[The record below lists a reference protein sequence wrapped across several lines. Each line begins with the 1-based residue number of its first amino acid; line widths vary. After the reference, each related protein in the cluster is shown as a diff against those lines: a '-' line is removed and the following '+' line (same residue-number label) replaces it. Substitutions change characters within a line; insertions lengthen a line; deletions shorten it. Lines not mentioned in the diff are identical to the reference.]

1 MNART
6 SLGTPA
12 LAMTAARRRWL
23 RLEVRKRLVTGAGRP
38 SLSDRT
44 QAHCAD
50 SIVLTYSDL
59 WILGFHIERVES
71 LAPRHLLAVAQH
83 WRHKGLA
90 RSTVAVR
97 WSYLGAWC
105 RVIGKNGIL
114 PSLTEVWPPEPTS
127 CLEEPANVTLAG
139 LAPDAYQQL
148 LRILEQRRDLSV
160 YWLAR
165 CVRELQLTREE
176 ALLLEPARAVAHDSR
191 YLVVWSGKS
200 RDQRVVRLVTP
211 EQAALAQQLAKW
223 VVDSGR
229 SRVGWRT
236 LSVIEGLRRYSNALA
251 YAMKKLAKGDAHA
264 A

>member
-23 RLEVRKRLVTGAGRP
+23 RLEVRKRLATGAGRP
-38 SLSDRT
+38 YHSDRT

-50 SIVLTYSDL
+50 CIVLTYSDL
-59 WILGFHIERVES
+59 WTLGFHIERVES
-71 LAPRHLLAVAQH
+71 LAPRHLLAVVEH
-83 WRHKGLA
+83 WREKGLA

-127 CLEEPANVTLAG
+127 CLEEPTNVTLVG
-139 LAPDAYQQL
+139 LSADAYQRV
-148 LRILEQRRDLSV
+148 LRILGQRHDLSV
-160 YWLAR
+160 YWMAR

-176 ALLLEPARAVAHDSR
+176 ALLLEPERAVAHDCK

-211 EQAALAQQLAKW
+211 EQAALARQLAKW
-223 VVDSGR
+223 VADIGR

-236 LSVIEGLRRYSNALA
+236 LSVVEGLRRYSNALA

-264 A
+264 D